1 MVIAMNDI
9 VNVTAKD
16 MDRYRALVADIDG
29 MSDLEKE
36 EAIGIVVNMMRA
48 FVDAAWGVHPE
59 QLVLKN
65 ASIGSS
71 QNHGEDDR
79 IPALGTAMT
88 VDLHDEGALTKNR
101 KTDFAP

>member
-1 MVIAMNDI
+1 MSEQAAGLRERGHD
-9 VNVTAKD
+9 VT
-16 MDRYRALVADIDG
+16 R
-29 MSDLEKE
+29 LE
-36 EAIGIVVNMMRA
+36 A

-71 QNHGEDDR
+71 QNHSEDDR
-79 IPALGTAMT
+79 MFALGTAMT
-88 VDLHDEGALTKNR
+88 VDLHDEGALTKNK